1 MNKTSKLL
9 NRKRSSFLAFVA
21 IAAMAMFAMAPAAM
35 AQVPF
40 FFGNNGL
47 DFNNNDVVCD
57 RFTGECFRVGDFN
70 NNIIPIDNGAPGSQ
84 EFSERRITSGAANPT
99 TRISNTG
106 DNVNLC
112 APVQQVSNT
121 GNVANEQ
128 GVVEGDNGFFPVD
141 DRFRFVDG
149 RFGFF
154 PVDRFGFGFDN
165 GDLDLTGSEINIE
178 PSATAECTQTI
189 EQAAAA

>member
-1 MNKTSKLL
+1 MRRIKAI
-9 NRKRSSFLAFVA
+9 LA
-21 IAAMAMFAMAPAAM
+21 IGAAVGTMVTMSAPVM
-35 AQVPF
+35 AQD
-40 FFGNNGL
+40 FG
-47 DFNNNDVVCD
+47 
-57 RFTGECFRVGDFN
+57 
-70 NNIIPIDNGAPGSQ
+70 Q
-84 EFSERRITSGAANPT
+84 EFSERRISSGAANPT
-99 TRISNTG
+99 TTIRNTG

-112 APVQQVSNT
+112 TPVQQVSNT

-141 DRFRFVDG
+141 DRFRFVDD

-154 PVDRFGFGFDN
+154 PVDDFRFGRGFDRG

-178 PSATAECTQTI
+178 PTATAECTQTI

>member
-1 MNKTSKLL
+1 MSRIKAI
-9 NRKRSSFLAFVA
+9 LA
-21 IAAMAMFAMAPAAM
+21 IGAAVGTMVTMSAPVM
-35 AQVPF
+35 AQD
-40 FFGNNGL
+40 FG
-47 DFNNNDVVCD
+47 
-57 RFTGECFRVGDFN
+57 
-70 NNIIPIDNGAPGSQ
+70 Q

-99 TRISNTG
+99 TTIRNTG

-128 GVVEGDNGFFPVD
+128 GVVESDNGFFPTDNRFGFFPVD
-141 DRFRFVDG
+141 DRF
-149 RFGFF
+149 GFF
-154 PVDRFGFGFDN
+154 PNDNLGFGFGN
-165 GDLDLTGSEINIE
+165 GDIDLTGSEINIE